1 MAWRR
6 LSRHGH
12 NAAMAQIKLRGLG
25 AIDRRTV
32 AAREVLA
39 FKRELVAALGGEA
52 DLSPQRRRLIDMTA
66 RAAYLVDHIDA
77 SLFEQPSLINGRTR
91 SLLPVVIQRQ
101 TIAEHLARLLERLG
115 LDRIPRKVPDLR
127 TYLAER
133 VTAQNGR
140 PAPEPQ
146 QADLPAEAHEPAAE
160 RTACTPAN
168 PSENDTEAQP

>member
-1 MAWRR
+1 
-6 LSRHGH
+6 
-12 NAAMAQIKLRGLG
+12 
-25 AIDRRTV
+25 
-32 AAREVLA
+32 
-39 FKRELVAALGGEA
+39 
-52 DLSPQRRRLIDMTA
+52 
-66 RAAYLVDHIDA
+66 
-77 SLFEQPSLINGRTR
+77 
-91 SLLPVVIQRQ
+91 VVIQRQ

-127 TYLAER
+127 RYLAER

-160 RTACTPAN
+160 RTACMPAN